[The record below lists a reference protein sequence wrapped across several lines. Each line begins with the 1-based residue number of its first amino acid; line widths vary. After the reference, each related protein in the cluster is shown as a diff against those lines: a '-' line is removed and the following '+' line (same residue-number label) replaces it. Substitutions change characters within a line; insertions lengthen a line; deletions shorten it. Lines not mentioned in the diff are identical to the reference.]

1 MLYESFWGVKID
13 ESRNLWKGL
22 APYIFSTLEYV
33 ILIWNDTTNIQIY
46 SFQVGASTRLDW
58 HFGVK
63 ILIKNGRKMIDP
75 ESIQNHSRMVQGPP
89 GYHKTTL
96 NDS

>member
-1 MLYESFWGVKID
+1 M
-13 ESRNLWKGL
+13 
-22 APYIFSTLEYV
+22 APYIFFTLEYV

-46 SFQVGASTRLDW
+46 SFQVGASNRLDL
-58 HFGVK
+58 HLGVK
-63 ILIKNGRKMIDP
+63 LFIQNDRKMIDP
-75 ESIQNHSRMVQGPP
+75 ESVQGPP